1 MLFSRKGTKNA
12 EAGDGKSLYPV
23 LHVADSLKQYQKEL
37 AVNEVE
43 SLHELSIVG
52 NSFAGVLNEAE
63 NFQTQ
68 LENFGQSFSNISQ
81 AADSFE
87 VVKDDITQTVEKAQ
101 NMVEGLKDT
110 SMQIQNSYVSME
122 KAFEQ
127 LQSAVK
133 GIQHCMGKIV
143 SIADETNILAINASI
158 EAAKAGDQGRG
169 FAVVAE
175 KVRDLAKE
183 IKDLTE
189 EVDSGIR
196 NVESGASLLN
206 TDIAASR
213 QALGQNMEIVNST
226 TESFGLITSAAEGT
240 SSVQSEISGVI
251 EDSQRALRTICEFFD
266 NIKRQYHEVI
276 GHIDRVSRLGTMKSA
291 MYEDMDNMLSQI
303 PPIIK
308 ETEAN

>member
-68 LENFGQSFSNISQ
+68 LEDFGQSFSNISQ